1 MFRIAEKEDMK
12 FLDENKLDVVMRC
25 FGFDYVIYDPDRDI
39 VCFSIDGK
47 EPATCPECG
56 EYIYATDNTDE
67 LFWFC
72 TKVYHHDCGT
82 KCNDCGDWYPN
93 SYLNEMGDGT
103 LVCDD
108 CLADNWE
115 ICRDCETYHLRE
127 DMYEGD
133 DGNYFC
139 EECASQY
146 PHCENC
152 DRVIVWSDNVD
163 TRGYHYCDECQADG
177 YGYWESDAVSD
188 YHDGRD
194 SIFIST
200 GSTHTSP
207 YRSNSYM
214 GLELEF
220 ENLSTDFAEYCLP
233 EQFKA
238 ENDCSVEGGYELI
251 SDAMTFKY
259 WKRDINIDELVS
271 NIVDYG
277 GRSGI
282 SAGIHLNISTHNMM
296 PSQQAEIIRFVYE
309 NWDSL
314 IKFGRRPDSVGD
326 YYRRPPECLDSD
338 YSLIGQC
345 SYHSC
350 GTNTSHT
357 GRMELRFFNSSVDA
371 NHIWA
376 ILEFGHCIMEIVKA
390 CEALTWNSIIEY
402 AKKDGDC
409 EHLITEYENN
419 FESEE
424 RNEIISE
431 Y

>member
-1 MFRIAEKEDMK
+1 MFRIAEKQDMK
-12 FLDENKLDVVMRC
+12 YLDEEKLQEVMTQ
-25 FGFDYVIYDPDRDI
+25 FGFDHVIYDPKRDI
-39 VCFSIDGK
+39 LCFSNDG
-47 EPATCPECG
+47 ETPVTCPECG
-56 EYIYATDNTDE
+56 EYIYAVDNPDE
-67 LFWFC
+67 LHWFG
-72 TKVYHHDCGT
+72 TNVYH
-82 KCNDCGDWYPN
+82 NDCGDKCDDCGSWYPY
-93 SYLNEMGDGT
+93 SYLNDMDNET
-103 LVCDD
+103 SVCDD
-108 CLADNWE
+108 CLSDNWE
-115 ICRDCETYHLRE
+115 MCRDCNTYHRRE

-139 EECASQY
+139 ELCAEQY
-146 PHCENC
+146 PTCTNC
-152 DRVIVWSDNVD
+152 GRVLVWSDNVD
-163 TRGYHYCDECQADG
+163 TRGYYYCDDCQAEG
-177 YGYWESDAVSD
+177 FGRWESDAVSD

-220 ENLSTDFAEYCLP
+220 EDLNTEFAENCLP

-238 ENDCSVEGGYELI
+238 ENDCSVDDGYELI

-259 WKRDINIDELVS
+259 WKRDIDIDELVS
-271 NIVDYG
+271 DVVNYG
-277 GRSGI
+277 GRAGI
-282 SAGIHLNISTHNMM
+282 SAGIHLNISTHNMGAG
-296 PSQQAEIIRFVYE
+296 QQAEIIRFVYE
-309 NWDSL
+309 NWGSL
-314 IKFGRRPDSVGD
+314 IKFGRRPYITGD
-326 YYRRPPECLDSD
+326 YYRCPPEYTGSNYD
-338 YSLIGQC
+338 LIRQC
-345 SYHSC
+345 SYHAC

-371 NHIWA
+371 DHIWA
-376 ILEFGHCIMEIVKA
+376 ILEFGHCVMEIVKA
-390 CEALTWNSIIEY
+390 CEELTWDSIIEY
-402 AKKDGDC
+402 AQKDGDC